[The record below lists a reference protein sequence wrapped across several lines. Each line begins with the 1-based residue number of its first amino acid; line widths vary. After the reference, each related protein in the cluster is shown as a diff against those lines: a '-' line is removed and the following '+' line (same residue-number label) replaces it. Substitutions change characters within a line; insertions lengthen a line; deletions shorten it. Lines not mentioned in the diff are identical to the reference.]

1 MESTSVKEQILKSI
15 RESLIEKDEEVISD
29 KFEIVAEVK
38 PNPDEFPDLAFAQKF
53 SDKGGDFHLCTNGKE
68 LVDKISTFFHEK
80 KLNTIFCNNSD
91 LGELLEVCGVTAFDR
106 TIITSPYDYMVMPVD
121 FLISE
126 TGGLIITSKTSALE
140 NILEKTRHLI
150 LIALSSQVKNN
161 NIEALK
167 LIAKNNKNV
176 YPAQTLVLPD
186 PSLQG
191 RLKITL
197 FLRYVA

>member
-1 MESTSVKEQILKSI
+1 METTSVKEQILKSI
-15 RESLIEKDEEVISD
+15 RESLIEKDEETFSD
-29 KFEIVAEVK
+29 KFEITPEEK

-53 SDKGGDFHLCTNGKE
+53 SEKGGNFHLCTNGKE
-68 LVDKISTFFHEK
+68 LVEKISSFFHEK
-80 KLNTIFCNNSD
+80 KLNTIFCNNND
-91 LGELLEVCGVTAFDR
+91 LGELLEVCGVTAYDK
-106 TIITSPYDYMVMPVD
+106 TITTSPYDFMIMPVD

-126 TGGLIITSKTSALE
+126 TGGVIISSKTSSLE
-140 NILEKTRHLI
+140 NILEKTRHLV
-150 LIALSSQVKNN
+150 LIALSNQVKNN

-167 LIAKNNKNV
+167 LLAKNNKNV
-176 YPAQTLVLPD
+176 YPAQTLILPN